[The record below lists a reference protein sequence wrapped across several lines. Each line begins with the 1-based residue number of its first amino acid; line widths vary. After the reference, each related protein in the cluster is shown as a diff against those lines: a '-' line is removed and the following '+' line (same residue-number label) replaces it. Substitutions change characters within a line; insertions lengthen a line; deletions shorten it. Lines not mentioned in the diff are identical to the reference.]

1 MVRRQ
6 KAFTL
11 IELMIVVAI
20 IAIIAAI
27 AIPSL
32 ISSRIASYETAAA
45 GTLRSLAAAQS
56 TFVSRCIV
64 DQDGDGAGEYGFLQE
79 LAGAVAPRGRAAAL
93 APGEVFS
100 AAMGNVNANG
110 VTSKSGY
117 AFMVYLPTSA
127 GAATTESAGAVPAAN
142 AADANVQETRWVA
155 YAWPM
160 DYGSTGYRC
169 FVVNQQGEV
178 YQASNEQA
186 ANTPYYTGDG
196 TGAGDTI
203 APANAAS
210 DPASPAPANLD
221 GAFPGPGVAAVDTQ
235 NWSQASGG

>member
-32 ISSRIASYETAAA
+32 ISSRIASYETAAT

-56 TFVSRCIV
+56 TFVARVIV
-64 DQDGDGAGEYGFLQE
+64 DQDQDGAGEYGFLQE
-79 LAGAVAPRGRAAAL
+79 LAGAVVPRTRISAL

-100 AAMGNVNANG
+100 AAMGNTNANG

-117 AFMVYLPTSA
+117 AYMIYLPTAA
-127 GAATTESAGAVPAAN
+127 GPAGTESAGAVPAAV
-142 AADANVQETRWVA
+142 AANGNVQETRWVA

-169 FVVNQQGEV
+169 FAVNQQAEV

-186 ANTPYYTGDG
+186 ANTPYYNGDG
-196 TGAGDTI
+196 TGAGDSLP
-203 APANAAS
+203 APGAAFVVNGGLETNLDSAFPPPGTAAS
-210 DPASPAPANLD
+210 
-221 GAFPGPGVAAVDTQ
+221 DTQ

>member
-110 VTSKSGY
+110 VASKSGY
-117 AFMVYLPTSA
+117 AYIVYLPTAS
-127 GAATTESAGAVPAAN
+127 GTATTESAGSVPAAN
-142 AADANVQETRWVA
+142 AANANVQETRWVA

-169 FVVNQQGEV
+169 FAVNQQAEV

-186 ANTPYYTGDG
+186 ANTPYYNGDG
-196 TGAGDTI
+196 TGSGDSI
-203 APANAAS
+203 PPPGAAYVANGGLEANLDSAFPAPGTAAS
-210 DPASPAPANLD
+210 D
-221 GAFPGPGVAAVDTQ
+221 GQ

>member
-32 ISSRIASYETAAA
+32 ISSRIASYETAAT

-56 TFVSRCIV
+56 TFVSRCLV

-79 LAGAVAPRGRAAAL
+79 LSGALTARTRVAAL

-100 AAMGNVNANG
+100 AAMGVVTAGG
-110 VTSKSGY
+110 VASKSGY
-117 AFMVYLPTSA
+117 AYILYLPTAA
-127 GAATTESAGAVPAAN
+127 GAAVTETTGAIPAA
-142 AADANVQETRWVA
+142 AAVNANVQETRWA
-155 YAWPM
+155 CYSWPM

-169 FVVNQQGEV
+169 FVVNQQAEV

-186 ANTPYYTGDG
+186 ANTPYYNGDG
-196 TGAGDTI
+196 TGAGDVL
-203 APANAAS
+203 APPAAAY
-210 DPASPAPANLD
+210 DPASPVPANLD
-221 GAFPGPGVAAVDTQ
+221 GAFPAPGVAATDTQ
-235 NWSQASGG
+235 MWSQASGG

>member
-32 ISSRIASYETAAA
+32 ISSRIASYETAAT

-56 TFVSRCIV
+56 TFVARCLV
-64 DQDGDGAGEYGFLQE
+64 DQDGDGGGEYGFLQE
-79 LAGAVAPRGRAAAL
+79 LSGALAARTRAAAL

-100 AAMGNVNANG
+100 AAMGNVTAGG
-110 VTSKSGY
+110 VASKSGY
-117 AFMVYLPTSA
+117 AYILYLPTAA
-127 GAATTESAGAVPAAN
+127 GAAVTEAAGAVPAAN
-142 AADANVQETRWVA
+142 AANANVQETRWA
-155 YAWPM
+155 CYSWPM

-169 FVVNQQGEV
+169 FVVNQQAEV

-196 TGAGDTI
+196 TGAGDSL
-203 APANAAS
+203 APPAAAF
-210 DPASPAPANLD
+210 DPASPLPANLD

-235 NWSQASGG
+235 NWSQAAGG

>member
-32 ISSRIASYETAAA
+32 ISSRIASYETAAT

-56 TFVSRCIV
+56 TFVTRCIV
-64 DQDGDGAGEYGFLQE
+64 DQDQDGAGEYGFFQE
-79 LAGAVAPRGRAAAL
+79 LAGAVTPRTRMSPL
-93 APGEVFS
+93 NPGEVFS
-100 AAMGNVNANG
+100 AAMGAVNVNG
-110 VTSKSGY
+110 VASKSGY
-117 AFMVYLPTSA
+117 AYMIYLPTSA
-127 GAATTESAGAVPAAN
+127 GVATTEAAGAVPAAN
-142 AADANVQETRWVA
+142 PLDGNVQETRWAA

-160 DYGSTGYRC
+160 DYQSTGYRC
-169 FVVNQQGEV
+169 FVVNQQAEV

-186 ANTPYYTGDG
+186 ANTPFYNGDG
-196 TGAGDTI
+196 TNIGDVLPLPGA
-203 APANAAS
+203 AYVVNAGLE
-210 DPASPAPANLD
+210 ANLD
-221 GAFPGPGVAAVDTQ
+221 SAFPPPGAAGSDTQ